1 MNTTITPLNFLA
13 GSETLGASLEGW
25 SLDEAPHGAPERTF
39 RHHVAFSS
47 AFAAAPLVHLG
58 LAGFDV
64 SNADSARVVTRA
76 ESVTASGFD
85 IVVTTWL
92 HSRLWRVDVNWL
104 AVGSAS

>member
-1 MNTTITPLNFLA
+1 MNTTITPLDFLA
-13 GSETLGASLEGW
+13 GSESLGASLEGW
-25 SLDEAPHGAPERTF
+25 SLDEAPHGAPARTF
-39 RHHVAFSS
+39 RHHVEFNR

-64 SNADSARVVTRA
+64 SNADSARVATRA
-76 ESVTASGFD
+76 EGVTASGFD

-104 AVGSAS
+104 AVGGAS

>member
-1 MNTTITPLNFLA
+1 MNTIITPLNFLA

-25 SLDEAPHGAPERTF
+25 GLDEAPHGAPARSF
-39 RHHVAFSS
+39 RHHVAFSR
-47 AFAAAPLVHLG
+47 AFTAPPLVHLG
-58 LAGFDV
+58 IAGFDV
-64 SNADSARVVTRA
+64 SNEDSARVMTRA
-76 ESVTASGFD
+76 DEITASGFD